1 MFNNTVESRTNKK
14 EVPTN
19 VLVKSKKTTCK
30 KTREIICAPWIS
42 KQDKEGIIALYEALV
57 PQKEIGLMRI
67 ELIHEIFPS
76 FDDIDVHMIIK
87 EAFPKFEETI
97 GKANFTKLKKYFG
110 IGCKPNKR
118 MNLQEIEELISNLR
132 SIQNAQY
139 YICGFKELITKVANL
154 IEDDEEHNYDDIVKA
169 KLVRM
174 HAVLFLGEF
183 KFVEDYSSYK
193 TNELETKTVFDY
205 NKAARNDKIGF
216 YPEEL
221 FILYVAKLSKMA
233 EKDIFFDSIIFE
245 LSELKDTKILNK
257 ILQFSELDIK
267 NGEFIS
273 VNKANPY
280 QKFAKVRNIKQEI
293 YYEPVECPN
302 EFFSIK
308 TTAEKI
314 DWAMLYTMYRI
325 LKTYDLDE
333 LKKVEKDHIKYETSR
348 LVKTKQIYYE
358 VIPNNYIGGELEK
371 QRYIWIVE
379 LFATKGLSMYVRYNL
394 KTFKKLKRPK
404 KYNVGQF
411 ISAIKFVN
419 EANLEREASS
429 IERDFEIVDK
439 LTKMDKKG
447 TLIKYAF
454 GELTIEEVKSE
465 LGIDET
471 FEFEFF
477 GIKPPIKPKDVISNF
492 AIKNG
497 YVESEAEIDEDL
509 INNVII
515 SGNEE
520 LIEKYSSGEIDE
532 IKFKEKLGFTEEF
545 SEMFFNLSKIDI
557 ALIEDKLLK
566 VKKSTVGK
574 KKIKND
580 LKLLVLLYCYIMEE
594 QIACGPKKRV
604 PKRNKALKVS
614 ILRTLV

>member
-1 MFNNTVESRTNKK
+1 MFNNTVESKK
-14 EVPTN
+14 NNMEVPTN
-19 VLVKSKKTTCK
+19 VFVKPKKITCK
-30 KTREIICAPWIS
+30 KTREIMCAPWIS

-57 PQKEIGLMRI
+57 PRKEIELMKI
-67 ELIHEIFPS
+67 ELIHKTFPN

-97 GKANFTKLKKYFG
+97 GSANFTKLKKYFG
-110 IGCKPNKR
+110 IGCKPNKK
-118 MNLQEIEELISNLR
+118 MNLQEIEDLLSKLR
-132 SIQNAQY
+132 SIENAQY
-139 YICGFKELITKVANL
+139 YICGYKELITKVASL
-154 IEDDEEHNYDDIVKA
+154 LEDDEEHNYDEIVKA
-169 KLVRM
+169 KIVRM

-183 KFVEDYSSYK
+183 EFVEDYSTYK
-193 TNELETKTVFDY
+193 TKDSEIKTAFDY
-205 NKAARNDKIGF
+205 RKAERNNKIGF

-221 FILYVAKLSKMA
+221 FILYVSKFSKIP
-233 EKDIFFDSIIFE
+233 EKNILFDSILFE
-245 LSELKDTKILNK
+245 LSELKDIKILNK
-257 ILQFSELDIK
+257 ILQFSELAII

-273 VNKANPY
+273 VNEANPY

-308 TTAEKI
+308 STAEKI

-325 LKTYDLDE
+325 LKTYELDE
-333 LKKVEKDHIKYETSR
+333 LKKVEKEHVKFEISR
-348 LVKTKQIYYE
+348 LVKTNHLYYE

-371 QRYIWIVE
+371 QRYIWLVE
-379 LFATKGLSMYVRYNL
+379 LFATKGLSMYVRYDL

-404 KYNVGQF
+404 KYNIGQF

-419 EANLEREASS
+419 EANLVRDTTS
-429 IERDFEIVDK
+429 IERDFEIVDQ

-447 TLIKYAF
+447 FLIKYAF
-454 GELTIEEVKSE
+454 GELTIEEVKSN

-477 GIKPPIKPKDVISNF
+477 GIKPPIKPKDVVSSF

-497 YVESEAEIDEDL
+497 YVESEEEIDEDL

-515 SGNEE
+515 SKNEE

-532 IKFKEKLGFTEEF
+532 TKFKEELGFTEEF
-545 SEMFFNLSKIDI
+545 SEMFFNLSKINI
-557 ALIEDKLLK
+557 PLIEDKLLK

-574 KKIKND
+574 KKIGND
-580 LKLLVLLYCYIMEE
+580 LKLLVLLYCYIMDG

-604 PKRNKALKVS
+604 PKRNKALKTS